1 MNKSELFLFELN
13 LIKNIE
19 IKNFVSYMLD
29 KETPDYFFS
38 VAASSTGKYHP
49 NYALGEGGLV
59 RHTKAATR
67 IAYELFRTD
76 LYPYNQD
83 QQDLILA
90 SLILHDSRK
99 HGNNGSKWTVIEH
112 PLLAANAVRS
122 SAGTLNQEWKEI
134 IAKNIETH
142 MGKWTQ
148 DYKTGR
154 EVLQK
159 PQTGMQKFVHQ
170 CDYLA
175 SRKCLEFNF
184 DVELSN

>member
-1 MNKSELFLFELN
+1 MNKSELFTFELN
-13 LIKNIE
+13 LIKNID

-49 NYALGEGGLV
+49 SYALGEGGLL

-76 LYPYNQD
+76 LYPYNSD

-99 HGNNGSKWTVIEH
+99 HGNAGSKWTVVEH
-112 PLLAANAVRS
+112 PLLAAQAVRT
-122 SAGTLNQEWKEI
+122 SAGTLNKEWKEI
-134 IAKNIETH
+134 IAQNIETH
-142 MGKWTQ
+142 MGKWTK
-148 DYKTGR
+148 DYKSGK
-154 EVLQK
+154 EVLQAPK
-159 PQTGMQKFVHQ
+159 TGMQKFVHQ

-184 DVELSN
+184 EAELSK

>member
-19 IKNFVSYMLD
+19 IRNFVSYMLD
-29 KETPDYFFS
+29 KETPDYFFT

-49 NYALGEGGLV
+49 NYALGNGGLL
-59 RHTKAATR
+59 RHTKAVTR

-99 HGNNGSKWTVIEH
+99 HGDNGSKWTVVEH
-112 PLLAANAVRS
+112 PLLAANAVRN
-122 SAGTLNQEWKEI
+122 SAGTLKQEWKEI

-148 DYKTGR
+148 DYKTGK
-154 EVLQK
+154 EVLPK
-159 PQTGMQKFVHQ
+159 PQTGMQNFVHQ
-170 CDYLA
+170 CDYL
-175 SRKCLEFNF
+175 R
-184 DVELSN
+184 LSKMPRV

>member
-1 MNKSELFLFELN
+1 MNKSELFSFELN

-19 IKNFVSYMLD
+19 IRNFVSYMLD
-29 KETPDYFFS
+29 KETPDYFFT

-49 NYALGEGGLV
+49 NYALGDGGLV

-76 LYPYNQD
+76 LYSYNQD

-99 HGNNGSKWTVIEH
+99 HGNNGSKWTVVEH

-122 SAGTLNQEWKEI
+122 SFGTLRQEWKEI
-134 IAKNIETH
+134 IATNIKTH
-142 MGKWTQ
+142 MGRWTQ

-154 EVLQK
+154 EVLPK

-170 CDYLA
+170 CDYL
-175 SRKCLEFNF
+175 R
-184 DVELSN
+184 LSKMLRV

>member
-83 QQDLILA
+83 RQDLILA
-90 SLILHDSRK
+90 SLILHDTRK
-99 HGNNGSKWTVIEH
+99 HGNAGSRYTVVEH
-112 PLLAANAVRS
+112 PLLAADAVRNS
-122 SAGTLNQEWKEI
+122 TGVLDKGMKEI
-134 IAKNIETH
+134 IAMNIETH
-142 MGKWTQ
+142 MGNFNK
-148 DYKTGR
+148 DYKTGK
-154 EVLQK
+154 EVLPK

>member
-1 MNKSELFLFELN
+1 MNRLEIFSKELN

-19 IKNFVSYMLD
+19 IRKFV
-29 KETPDYFFS
+29 ETCLNEAPEYFFT

-49 NYALGEGGLV
+49 QYALGEGGLV
-59 RHTKAATR
+59 RHTQAATR
-67 IAYELFRTD
+67 IAYELFRTN
-76 LYPYNQD
+76 LYPYNSD

-99 HGNNGSKWTVIEH
+99 HGNNSSQYTVVEH
-112 PLLAANAVRS
+112 PLLAAQAIRNS
-122 SAGTLNQEWKEI
+122 SGTLNQEWKEI
-134 IAKNIETH
+134 IATNIETH

-148 DYKTGR
+148 DFRSKK

-159 PQTGMQKFVHQ
+159 PQNGMQKFVHQ

-175 SRKCLEFNF
+175 SRKCLEFDFNAS
-184 DVELSN
+184 LSQ

>member
-1 MNKSELFLFELN
+1 MNRIEIFKKELE
-13 LIKNIE
+13 LIKNKD
-19 IKNFVSYMLD
+19 IKNFVEVCLN
-29 KETPDYFFS
+29 EVPDYFFY

-49 NYALGEGGLV
+49 AYALGEGGLV

-76 LYPYNQD
+76 LYNYNSD

-90 SLILHDSRK
+90 SLILHDTRK
-99 HGNNGSKWTVIEH
+99 HGNNGSKWTVVEH
-112 PLLAANAVRS
+112 PLLAAQAIRNS
-122 SAGTLNQEWKEI
+122 NGTLNQEYKEI
-134 IAKNIETH
+134 IAQNIETH

-148 DYKTGR
+148 DYKTGK

-159 PQTGMQKFVHQ
+159 PKTGMQKFVHQ

-184 DVELSN
+184 EAELSK

>member
-19 IKNFVSYMLD
+19 IRNFVSYMLD
-29 KETPDYFFS
+29 KETPDYFFT

-49 NYALGEGGLV
+49 NYALGNRGLL
-59 RHTKAATR
+59 RHTKAVTR

-99 HGNNGSKWTVIEH
+99 HGDNGSKWTVVEH
-112 PLLAANAVRS
+112 PLLAANAVRN
-122 SAGTLNQEWKEI
+122 SAGTLKQEWKEI

-148 DYKTGR
+148 DYKTGK
-154 EVLQK
+154 EVLPK
-159 PQTGMQKFVHQ
+159 PQTGMQNFVHQ
-170 CDYLA
+170 CDYL
-175 SRKCLEFNF
+175 R
-184 DVELSN
+184 LSKMPRV

>member
-1 MNKSELFLFELN
+1 MTKIDNFEFELE
-13 LIKNIE
+13 LIKNNE
-19 IKNFVSYMLD
+19 IKNFVAVCLN
-29 KETPDYFFS
+29 ETPDYFFS

-49 NYALGEGGLV
+49 DYALGTGGLV

-67 IAYELFRTD
+67 IACELFRTD
-76 LYPYNQD
+76 MYPYNND

-90 SLILHDSRK
+90 SLILHDTRK
-99 HGNNGSKWTVIEH
+99 HGNNGSRYTVVEH
-112 PLLAANAVRS
+112 PLLAAEAVRNS
-122 SAGTLNQEWKEI
+122 SGTINPEWREI

-142 MGKWTQ
+142 MGKWNT
-148 DYKTGR
+148 DYKSGK
-154 EVLQK
+154 EVLPV

-184 DVELSN
+184 SVELSK

>member
-1 MNKSELFLFELN
+1 MNKSDIFDKELS
-13 LIKNIE
+13 LIKNLE
-19 IKNFVSYMLD
+19 IKNFVIHMLD
-29 KETPDYFFS
+29 NEVPDYFFN

-49 NYALGEGGLV
+49 SYALGESGLV

-76 LYPYNQD
+76 LYPYNSD
-83 QQDLILA
+83 QQDIILA

-99 HGNNGSKWTVIEH
+99 HGNNGSRFTVVEH
-112 PLLAANAVRS
+112 PLLAAEAVRKS
-122 SAGTLNQEWKEI
+122 KGVISPEYREL

-142 MGKWTQ
+142 MGNFNK

-154 EVLQK
+154 EVL
-159 PQTGMQKFVHQ
+159 PRPSTGMQKFVHQ

-184 DVELSN
+184 NVELSK